1 MEAAVSTGAVS
12 MAMSPNGRKCLTCCK
27 GAKSDKGVTGTPA
40 RIVDFAALAGVV
52 LAVLSIISSD
62 LLLADFAGVLLIV
75 FCPYMMYQK
84 RALSKLSTFRE
95 ALNDLRAGVNEFM
108 NQNNILS
115 RNVTRLSNS
124 VDELEQVE
132 AELGK
137 LANTDNVDRLVEV
150 VRETKKNN
158 AEMKKIMEASVVQQL
173 ITTVIRTDRDLD
185 LKIGPLE
192 LKRLMARLNSTAGFD
207 FHEDRFIALLGD
219 TSKEVDISKIMMV
232 IRNLK
237 DDSLSDE
244 ENVFVMHPEQL
255 LDKK

>member
-1 MEAAVSTGAVS
+1 MDAAVSTGA
-12 MAMSPNGRKCLTCCK
+12 MGAGLKCMLCCK
-27 GAKSDKGVTGTPA
+27 GARSDKGVTRTPA
-40 RIVDFAALAGVV
+40 LIVDLVAVAGVV
-52 LAVLSIISSD
+52 LAVFSIVTSD
-62 LLLADFAGVLLIV
+62 LILADIAGGLLVI
-75 FCPYMMYQK
+75 FCPYMAYQK

-95 ALNDLRAGVNEFM
+95 ALNDLRGGINDFM

-132 AELGK
+132 SELGK

-150 VRETKKNN
+150 VRETKANN
-158 AEMKKIMEASVVQQL
+158 AEMKKITQASVVQQL

-185 LKIGPLE
+185 LKIGPIE
-192 LKRLMARLNSTAGFD
+192 LKRLMARLDATAGFE
-207 FHEDRFIALLGD
+207 FHGDRFVALLGD
-219 TSKEVDISKIMMV
+219 TNQPVDISKIMKV

-244 ENVFVMHPEQL
+244 DNVFVMRPEQL

>member
-1 MEAAVSTGAVS
+1 
-12 MAMSPNGRKCLTCCK
+12 MAMSPTGRKCLSCCK

-40 RIVDFAALAGVV
+40 LIVDLVAVAGVV
-52 LAVLSIISSD
+52 MAILSIVSSD
-62 LLLADFAGVLLIV
+62 LFLADLAGGLLVV
-75 FCPYMMYQK
+75 FCPYMAYQK

-108 NQNNILS
+108 EQNNILS

-132 AELGK
+132 SELGK

-150 VRETKKNN
+150 VTETKKNN

-185 LKIGPLE
+185 LKIGPIE
-192 LKRLMARLNSTAGFD
+192 LKRLMARLDTTAGFD
-207 FHEDRFIALLGD
+207 FHSDRFVALLGD
-219 TSKEVDISKIMMV
+219 TDQPVDISKIMMV

-244 ENVFVMHPEQL
+244 DNVFVMHPEQL

>member
-1 MEAAVSTGAVS
+1 METATATGAS
-12 MAMSPNGRKCLTCCK
+12 MAMSPTGLKILTCCK

-40 RIVDFAALAGVV
+40 LIVDIIALAGVV
-52 LAVLSIISSD
+52 LAVLSIVSSE
-62 LLLADFAGVLLIV
+62 LTLAYIAGGLVIA
-75 FCPYMMYQK
+75 FCPYMAYQK

-108 NQNNILS
+108 NQNNTLS

-132 AELGK
+132 SELGK

-173 ITTVIRTDRDLD
+173 ITTVIRNDRDGD
-185 LKIGPLE
+185 LKIGPVE
-192 LKRLMARLNSTAGFD
+192 LKRLMSRLNSTVGFE
-207 FHEDRFIALLGD
+207 FHEDRFIALLGN
-219 TSKEVDISKIMMV
+219 TNEPVDISKIMTV

-237 DDSLSDE
+237 DPSLSDE
-244 ENVFVMHPEQL
+244 DQVFVMRPEQL
-255 LDKK
+255 LQKK